1 MINKEKCSNW
11 CRAMLSLISATKE
24 LSDDEAEYIKQEL
37 RIAFAQAKIEEL
49 EAKDENISNRPTE
62 I

>member
-11 CRAMLSLISATKE
+11 CRTMLSLISATKE
-24 LSDDEAEYIKQEL
+24 LSNDEAEYIKQSL
-37 RIAFAQAKIEEL
+37 NIAFSQIKIKEL